1 MSTSISPVKIAVPG
15 TIHNPVATKMTS
27 WSYKT
32 LPEDFIVIEDRAL
45 ENYGRNFSTMVDASA
60 VNNEPDI
67 AYVELSNAL
76 GEEQLVKLE
85 NLSEASQTS
94 LSGLES
100 ISLKIS
106 PVLTKEGRT
115 KFHQNIRK
123 IYPTV
128 DSKTEQREGDGD
140 TTYILIYPK
149 GAKSLSN
156 PNNAVYDDN
165 NKQKGGRKE
174 VVVQRWDRSKP
185 DYLHFT
191 VAKSMLSTA
200 DMIDKLARMTNML
213 PTRFE
218 FCGSKDKRAITL
230 QRVSSW
236 RVDQEMVAKVLTD
249 YMLVR
254 DVCVAAQPLRLGD
267 LAGNFFAIT
276 LRKQTNP
283 FTQNSLLLNE
293 KYEPDDIL
301 KSITNFANDPF
312 INIFGNQRFGSP
324 LPSNPDVG
332 KRLLSSDYRGAV
344 LMMLLAPSTE
354 MEVKI
359 GGLDLNVL
367 NQWLNEAMSINNQ
380 VDKVQNYDSR
390 SINNLK
396 DEKELNYFSFLSMK
410 WEEYVHKLNIEVDKG
425 RYDMIE
431 SVSKGDYALCF

>member
-1 MSTSISPVKIAVPG
+1 MSTSISPTKTEVSG
-15 TIHNPVATKMTS
+15 TVITTAATTMTS

-45 ENYGRNFSTMVDASA
+45 ENYGRNFSTMADTNAN
-60 VNNEPDI
+60 NNEPDI
-67 AYVELSNAL
+67 AYVELSNLL

-85 NLSEASQTS
+85 TLSEASQSS

-100 ISLKIS
+100 ITLKIS

-115 KFHQNIRK
+115 KFHQNVRK

-128 DSKTEQREGDGD
+128 DSKTEQKEGDPN

-149 GAKSLSN
+149 GAKSLQN
-156 PNNAVYDDN
+156 PNDAVYDDYN
-165 NKQKGGRKE
+165 NRKGGKKK

-236 RVDQEMVAKVLTD
+236 RVDQEAVAAVLSD

-254 DVCVAAQPLRLGD
+254 DVCVATQPLRLGD
-267 LAGNFFAIT
+267 LSGNFFAIT

-293 KYEPDDIL
+293 KYKPDDIL

-332 KRLLSSDYRGAV
+332 KRLLASDYRGAV
-344 LMMLLAPSTE
+344 LMILLAPSTE

-367 NQWLNEAMSINNQ
+367 NLWLNEAMTYQ

-390 SINNLK
+390 SIDSIK
-396 DEKELNYFSFLSMK
+396 DDNKLNYFSFLSMK

-425 RYDMIE
+425 RYDIIE
-431 SVSKGDYALCF
+431 SVAKGDYASYS